1 MSDSVFNFFDQGY
14 QNFLDLV
21 GGWLN
26 DHGGAILIVLAAAW
40 IAHRFGARLISRIF
54 HQTVRRDL
62 YPTKV
67 DRERRLKTIDSIVS
81 AFVRVSVYVIAA
93 IMIMSELGV
102 NTGPLIASAGVL
114 GIALGFGAQSLIRD
128 FTSGI
133 FIILENQYRVGDIVE
148 LEKVTGTVEAITVRT
163 TVIRDFGG
171 NLHHISNGMITHS
184 ANKTIGF
191 GGINE
196 DILFPSDVDID
207 RLRELINKLGTGMST
222 DPKFGPKIIEP
233 PHFVRITD
241 FEERGIKVKIYGT
254 TTPNDSWQVRGE
266 FYTRL
271 LAALRRA
278 KIKLP

>member
-1 MSDSVFNFFDQGY
+1 MGETLFNFIDRGY
-14 QNFLDLV
+14 QNILELI
-21 GGWLN
+21 GNWLT
-26 DHGGAILIVLAAAW
+26 DHGGAIVIILIASWLL
-40 IAHRFGARLISRIF
+40 HRFGAQLISRVF
-54 HQTVRRDL
+54 HHTIRPDL
-62 YPTKV
+62 YPTKT
-67 DRERRLKTIDSIVS
+67 DRDRRLKTIDSLVS
-81 AFVRVSVYVIAA
+81 AFVRVAVYIIAA

-114 GIALGFGAQSLIRD
+114 GIALGFGAQGLIKD

-133 FIILENQYRVGDIVE
+133 FIIFENQYRVGDIVE

-207 RLRELINKLGTGMST
+207 RLRKLINTLGKDMAIDPKLGS
-222 DPKFGPKIIEP
+222 KIIEP
-233 PHFVRITD
+233 PHFVRITA
-241 FEERGIKVKIYGT
+241 FEERGIMVKIYGT
-254 TTPNDSWQVRGE
+254 TTPNDSWQIRGE

-271 LAALRRA
+271 LAALRHA

>member
-1 MSDSVFNFFDQGY
+1 MGETLFTFFDQGY
-14 QNFLDLV
+14 QNILELI
-21 GGWLN
+21 GTWLT
-26 DHGGAILIVLAAAW
+26 DHGGTIVIILLAAYLT
-40 IAHRFGARLISRIF
+40 HLFGAKFLIRIF
-54 HQTVRRDL
+54 HHTIRPDL
-62 YPTKV
+62 YPTEI
-67 DRERRLKTIDSIVS
+67 DRKRRLKTIDSLVR
-81 AFVRVSVYVIAA
+81 AFMRVAIYIIAA
-93 IMIMSELGV
+93 VMIMSELGV

-196 DILFPSDVDID
+196 DIVFPPDVDIE
-207 RLRELINKLGTGMST
+207 RVRKLINKLGKDMAA
-222 DPKFGPKIIEP
+222 DPRLGSKIIEP

-271 LAALRRA
+271 LAALRHA
-278 KIKLP
+278 KIELP

>member
-1 MSDSVFNFFDQGY
+1 MFNFFDQGY
-14 QNFLDLV
+14 QNFLELV
-21 GGWLN
+21 GNWLGQ
-26 DHGGAILIVLAAAW
+26 HGGAILIILATAW
-40 IAHRFGARLISRIF
+40 VAQRFGARLITRIF
-54 HQTVRRDL
+54 HQTVRQDL

-67 DRERRLKTIDSIVS
+67 DRERRLKTIDSLVG
-81 AFVRVSVYVIAA
+81 AFLRVSIYVIAI
-93 IMIMSELGV
+93 IMIMSELGI

-114 GIALGFGAQSLIRD
+114 GIALGFGAQSLIKD
-128 FTSGI
+128 FTSGM
-133 FIILENQYRVGDIVE
+133 FIIFENQYRVGDIVE

-207 RLRELINKLGTGMST
+207 RLRKLINKLGTDMSA

-271 LAALRRA
+271 LAALRQA